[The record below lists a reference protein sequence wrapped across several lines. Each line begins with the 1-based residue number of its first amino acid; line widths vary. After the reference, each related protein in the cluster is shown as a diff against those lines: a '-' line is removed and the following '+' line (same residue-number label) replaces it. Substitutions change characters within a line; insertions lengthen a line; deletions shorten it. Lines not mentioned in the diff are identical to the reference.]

1 MQRNLCFFLRNINR
15 EHRSVVVRY
24 TDSKIEEEVMIFKNI
39 QSNIEIIDSDFDQIY
54 PNKIKKIADIHFTP
68 IQVSK
73 TAAQYLADR
82 EGVKILDVGSGAGK
96 FCMIG
101 SACTEGHF
109 IGVEQRKGLCT
120 VAKRITRKYKLTNVE
135 FIHSNITDISFKE
148 FDAFYFFNSFYE
160 NISIFANKID
170 DEITLNRD
178 LYPLY
183 SAYVKEQLDS
193 MPIGTKLVTYF
204 SFLKEIPDSYKV
216 KFTKF
221 DEKLKMWE
229 KVS

>member
-1 MQRNLCFFLRNINR
+1 
-15 EHRSVVVRY
+15 
-24 TDSKIEEEVMIFKNI
+24 MIFKNI
-39 QSNIEIIDSDFDQIY
+39 HSNIEIDDTDFNLIY

-101 SACTEGHF
+101 SACTDGHF

-120 VAKRITRKYKLTNVE
+120 VAKRIKRKYNLTNVE
-135 FIHSNITDISFKE
+135 FINANITDIPFKE

-160 NISIFANKID
+160 HISVFANKID
-170 DEITLNRD
+170 DEIALDRK
-178 LYPLY
+178 LYSFY